1 MTRGHRGSL
10 HLRCRAFSS
19 PPPCRFI
26 PAHIPFPPPAPRSP
40 RRPCSSASQVI
51 AVGTA
56 LAGGPPHRSQ
66 RAELPHWAPASGSG
80 GEGDARVGAHDAG
93 RRQPC
98 RSDPV
103 VPVPSHS
110 VTLAAA
116 PKRLEPVSPDLV
128 TEGRG
133 RVDVAWHGVVVQVTP
148 HYTRQPA
155 SLFGNGPVSAP
166 PKLNLQLLQ
175 LCRHPLFDGDAPEPE
190 TSVPGL
196 PTQVGKAQKVER
208 LRFPEPVLLPVLRR
222 ETAELDQTGLVRMQ
236 LQIELREPCMKLAQE
251 PSRIIE
257 VLEPDHEVVGEP
269 GDDHVAPGVPIP
281 PVPDPQVE
289 NVMEVHVSEQRTG
302 RCPLR

>member
-1 MTRGHRGSL
+1 MLRRCPHEHRRTVQGRRGSL
-10 HLRCRAFSS
+10 LLRRRALPS

-26 PAHIPFPPPAPRSP
+26 PAL
-40 RRPCSSASQVI
+40 I

-80 GEGDARVGAHDAG
+80 GEGDTRVGAHDAG

-103 VPVPSHS
+103 VPGPSHS
-110 VTLAAA
+110 VTLAAT
-116 PKRLEPVSPDLV
+116 PKRLKPVPPDLV

-148 HYTRQPA
+148 QYPRQPA
-155 SLFGNGPVSAP
+155 SLLGNGPVSAP

-175 LCRHPLFDGDAPEPE
+175 LCSHPLLDGDAPEPE
-190 TSVPGL
+190 TSVSGL

-208 LRFPEPVLLPVLRR
+208 LRFPEPALSTVLRR
-222 ETAELDQTGLVRMQ
+222 ETAELDQSGLVRMQ
-236 LQIELREPCMKLAQE
+236 LQIELREPFTKFAQE
-251 PSRIIE
+251 LSRIIE
-257 VLEPDHEVVGEP
+257 VLKPDHEIIGEP
-269 GDDHVAPGVPIP
+269 HDDHVAPGVPIP
-281 PVPDPQVE
+281 PMPDPQVE
-289 NVMEVHVSEQRTG
+289 NVVKVNVSEQRTG
-302 RCPLR
+302 RCSLR

>member
-66 RAELPHWAPASGSG
+66 RAGLPHWAPASGSG
-80 GEGDARVGAHDAG
+80 GERGARVGAHDAG

-103 VPVPSHS
+103 VPVPSHAL
-110 VTLAAA
+110 TLAATT
-116 PKRLEPVSPDLV
+116 KRLEPVPPDLV

-133 RVDVAWHGVVVQVTP
+133 RVDVAWHGVVVQVSP

-155 SLFGNGPVSAP
+155 ALLGNGPVSAP

-175 LCRHPLFDGDAPEPE
+175 LCRHPLLMVMRRSQKRPFRV
-190 TSVPGL
+190 VPHRWVK
-196 PTQVGKAQKVER
+196 PRK
-208 LRFPEPVLLPVLRR
+208 
-222 ETAELDQTGLVRMQ
+222 
-236 LQIELREPCMKLAQE
+236 
-251 PSRIIE
+251 
-257 VLEPDHEVVGEP
+257 
-269 GDDHVAPGVPIP
+269 
-281 PVPDPQVE
+281 
-289 NVMEVHVSEQRTG
+289 
-302 RCPLR
+302 